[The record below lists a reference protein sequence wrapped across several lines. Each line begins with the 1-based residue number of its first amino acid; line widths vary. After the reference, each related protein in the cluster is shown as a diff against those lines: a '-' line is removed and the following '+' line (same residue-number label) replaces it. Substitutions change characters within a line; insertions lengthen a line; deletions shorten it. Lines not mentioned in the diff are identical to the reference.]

1 MEMLNAF
8 KFSQITAANMIKLSS
23 PSEFKSADI
32 PTEPGVYLYLGVQG
46 EILYVGKA
54 KNLRSRVKSYFSGMD
69 QPPKTRQLLLHIRSI
84 DWIVVNNE
92 VEALLLENKLIKQ
105 HTPKYN
111 IDLKDAK
118 SYAYISLT
126 RELYPR
132 ILTSRKVSR
141 KLESFGPYTEGFTRQ
156 NLQRAVVRVFKLRTC
171 KNMHKRACLNYHIH
185 MCTAPCTGNVTP
197 EQYEKQ
203 VKDARSFL
211 KGNYQQTIEQLNTQ
225 MQGASKNQRFE
236 EALEIRNQ
244 IASIRLLTEH
254 QIVDNE
260 RRFDQDVMVFR
271 RVGEKMHAVQMGV
284 RKGVLLGKKEFSV
297 DLQLQIEQEFLKAF
311 YTANQ
316 IPREILLNKPVW
328 VESDEKIAL
337 EEFLAKKRLA
347 PVSLTIPRKADK
359 LALVNLAEKNLES
372 SLDFDSA
379 LVDLQNSFN
388 LPVIPHVIEC
398 FDISNLGTEHV
409 VSGMVTFKDAKPD
422 KRNYRKFKIKTFTGQ
437 DDFASMHEV
446 VLRRYKRQ
454 VEEKNPLPD
463 MIVIDGGPGQLRA
476 AKMALQ
482 TLGLQIPLIGLAKEH
497 EEIYLPDDFVPK
509 VFDKNSRMMLLL
521 RKIRDATH
529 DFSLGYNRKRRQMQI
544 REEFKHPTRRLSKQV
559 LQQNPQANEN

>member
-1 MEMLNAF
+1 
-8 KFSQITAANMIKLSS
+8 MIKLSS
-23 PSEFKSADI
+23 PSDFKSADI
-32 PTEPGVYLYLGVQG
+32 PTDPGVYLYRDEQ
-46 EILYVGKA
+46 EIILYVGKA
-54 KNLRSRVKSYFSGMD
+54 KNLRSRVKSYFSSID

-84 DWIVVNNE
+84 DWIVVNTE

-126 RELYPR
+126 RETYPR
-132 ILTSRKVSR
+132 VLTSRKVHR
-141 KLESFGPYTEGFTRQ
+141 KLESFGPYTDGFTRQ
-156 NLQRAVVRVFKLRTC
+156 DLQRTVVRVFKLRTC
-171 KNMHKRACLNYHIH
+171 KNMHKRVCLNYHIN
-185 MCTAPCTGNVTP
+185 MCTAPCTGNITP
-197 EQYEKQ
+197 EQYDKQ
-203 VKDARSFL
+203 VKDARAFL
-211 KGNYQQTIEQLNTQ
+211 NGNYQHTIEQLNTQ
-225 MQGASKNQRFE
+225 MQDASKTQHFE
-236 EALEIRNQ
+236 EALELRKQ
-244 IASIRLLTEH
+244 IASIRLLTER

-271 RVGEKMHAVQMGV
+271 RVGEKMLALQMGV

-297 DLQLQIEQEFLKAF
+297 DLQPQIEQEFLKAF

-328 VESDEKIAL
+328 LEPDEKTAL

-347 PVSLTIPRKADK
+347 PVSLTIPHKADK
-359 LALVNLAEKNLES
+359 LALIKLAEKNLES
-372 SLDFDSA
+372 GLEFDTA
-379 LVDLQNSFN
+379 LVDLQNN
-388 LPVIPHVIEC
+388 LRLPVLPRVIEC

-409 VSGMVTFKDAKPD
+409 VSGMVAFKDAKPD
-422 KRNYRKFKIKTFTGQ
+422 KKNYRKFKIKAVTGQ

-454 VEEKNPLPD
+454 IEENNPMPD
-463 MIVIDGGPGQLRA
+463 LIVIDGGPGQVSA
-476 AKMALQ
+476 AKEALQ
-482 TLGLQIPLIGLAKEH
+482 TLGLQTPLFGLAKER
-497 EEIYLPDDFVPK
+497 EEIYLPDDPVPK
-509 VFDKNSRMMLLL
+509 VFDKNSTMMLLL

-544 REEFKHPTRRLSKQV
+544 REEFKQPSKRSTKKV
-559 LQQNPQANEN
+559 LKQNLQTDKN

>member
-1 MEMLNAF
+1 
-8 KFSQITAANMIKLSS
+8 MIKLSS
-23 PSEFKSADI
+23 PVEFKSIDI
-32 PTEPGVYLYLGVQG
+32 PTEPGVYLYHGEQD

-54 KNLRSRVKSYFSGMD
+54 KNLRSRVKSYFSSTD

-105 HTPKYN
+105 HKPKYN

-126 RELYPR
+126 REPYPR

-156 NLQRAVVRVFKLRTC
+156 NLQRTVVRVFKLRTC
-171 KNMHKRACLNYHIH
+171 KSMHKRACLNYHIH
-185 MCTAPCTGNVTP
+185 MCTAPCTGNVTF

-203 VKDARSFL
+203 VKDARAFL
-211 KGNYQQTIEQLNTQ
+211 KGNYQQTIEQLDTQ
-225 MQGASKNQRFE
+225 MQVASKNQRFE
-236 EALEIRNQ
+236 EALELRNQ

-254 QIVDNE
+254 QIVDNV
-260 RRFDQDVMVFR
+260 RCFDQDVMVFR
-271 RVGEKMHAVQMGV
+271 QIGEKLHAVQMGV
-284 RKGVLLGKKEFSV
+284 RKGVLLGKKEFNV
-297 DLQLQIEQEFLKAF
+297 DLQPQIEQEFFKAF
-311 YTANQ
+311 YAANQ

-328 VESDEKIAL
+328 VESEEKIAL
-337 EEFLAKKRLA
+337 EEFLTKKRLA
-347 PVSLTIPRKADK
+347 PVLLVIPRRGDK

-372 SLDFDSA
+372 SLEFDSA
-379 LVDLQNSFN
+379 LVELQNSLN
-388 LPVIPHVIEC
+388 LPVMPHAIEC
-398 FDISNLGTEHV
+398 FDISNLGAEHV
-409 VSGMVTFKDAKPD
+409 VSGMVAFKDAKPD
-422 KRNYRKFKIKTFTGQ
+422 KKNYRKFKIKTFAGQ

-454 VEEKNPLPD
+454 VEEKNSLPD
-463 MIVIDGGPGQLRA
+463 LIVVDGGPGQVRA
-476 AKMALQ
+476 AQLALQ
-482 TLGLQIPLIGLAKEH
+482 GLGLQIPLIGLAKER
-497 EEIYLPDDFVPK
+497 EEIYLPDDSVPK
-509 VFDKNSRMMLLL
+509 VFDQNSRMMLLL

-544 REEFKHPTRRLSKQV
+544 REEFKQSTKR
-559 LQQNPQANEN
+559 